1 MQVGERIRA
10 TRTGLGLTVGALAER
25 TGLSKG
31 LISQIENEKTS
42 PSLATLA
49 KIAEGLEVPV
59 AYLVLKQ
66 EERIQ
71 VVRRDQRS
79 VYQFGS
85 DQIRV
90 EMLTGTGPRSLKAV
104 LVEMPPGTSTGS
116 DGHAHAGEEF
126 HLVVEGRVE
135 AQQAGESVILEA
147 GDTFHWKGCTPH
159 RVVNVGEGVARVLA
173 VSTTTM
179 LEMVGKNG

>member
-10 TRTGLGLTVGALAER
+10 TRLGLGLSVGALAER

-31 LISQIENEKTS
+31 VISQIENEKTS
-42 PSLATLA
+42 PSLATLE
-49 KIAEGLEVPV
+49 KLAEGLEVPV

-71 VVRRDQRS
+71 VVRRAERS
-79 VYQFGS
+79 LYQFGPNK
-85 DQIRV
+85 IRV
-90 EMLTGTGPRSLKAV
+90 EMLTGPGQRVLKAV
-104 LVEMPPGTSTGS
+104 LVELPPGASTG
-116 DGHAHAGEEF
+116 DEAHAHAGEEF
-126 HLVVEGRVE
+126 HLVLEGRVE
-135 AQQAGESVILEA
+135 AQQAGESVVLEA

-159 RVVNVGEGVARVLA
+159 RVINVGEGTAKVLA

-179 LEMVGKNG
+179 MQMIGENG